1 MKVDELTEEMLE
13 EARRCKTHEERMK
26 FIADNKIELSP
37 DLLEGASGGGG
48 EGIDTGCQHKWKFI
62 GRKKGVIWG
71 YNSVYEC
78 ELCQKRKIE
87 WDD

>member
-1 MKVDELTEEMLE
+1 L
-13 EARRCKTHEERMK
+13 K

-62 GRKKGVIWG
+62 GRKKGVPVDVSTLSINRI
-71 YNSVYEC
+71 YYRE
-78 ELCQKRKIE
+78 
-87 WDD
+87 

>member
-1 MKVDELTEEMLE
+1 
-13 EARRCKTHEERMK
+13 MK

-37 DLLEGASGGGG
+37 DLLEGASGG
-48 EGIDTGCQHKWKFI
+48 GIDTGCQHKWKFI

-78 ELCQKRKIE
+78 ELCQKRKKRE
-87 WDD
+87 KRTCRSMSPH